1 MSHTCPQCGA
11 SLNSISASCEYCSNK
26 LEALKTQEQE
36 SLAIYIRGLE
46 KILRAK
52 QDMFEG
58 RVITFFLASLLAWGG
73 TIYALYLFLTS
84 LTLVVVFSLLS
95 GITYFLSFGWYI
107 TSCEKKAHKI
117 TYETQIRKDIEEY
130 LVKNRID
137 KQDFKILAMEKLR
150 ANSPLYPFL
159 IEY

>member
-11 SLNSISASCEYCSNK
+11 SLISGSTSCEYCGCE
-26 LEALKTQEQE
+26 LEVWKTQEQE

-95 GITYFLSFGWYI
+95 GFTYFITFGWY
-107 TSCEKKAHKI
+107 TSSCEKKAHTV

-130 LVKNRID
+130 LIKNHID
-137 KQDFKILAMEKLR
+137 KQDFKILAMETLR
-150 ANSPLYPFL
+150 STSPLYPFL
-159 IEY
+159 IE